1 MATQMP
7 HQQTSPSS
15 PTPSPSPRFTLAFR
29 VVSDGL
35 ETSAACAL
43 DAARSHALSGGS
55 SGFPLFASLPP
66 ELRLKIWE
74 YLIAPRV
81 VAVAC
86 LDAEAPPPDEEPEE
100 PWAAFPDLEP
110 VAPDPVP
117 ALLLVSRE
125 TRALAL
131 SRYEP
136 AFAWKTPHVMLSSS
150 SLPQNSSS
158 SSSTPTTATWSRPS
172 AWFNYNLDA
181 LYLLGQLEPCDSY
194 GFNSPMAYFLDRQE
208 ARRVRRLAVA
218 FAALKYGETAP
229 QHVFGALW
237 HCVDR
242 FPRAAERLGGGRVLV
257 AVTPRDEYT
266 NALMGGLRPLV
277 EGGYGEDERRDVAV
291 ARGSAEDEVNIVQ
304 KTWRDW
310 YRGSIVTSSL
320 ANVQFEL
327 VREED
332 LPQRIAQ
339 SADATRGRS

>member
-1 MATQMP
+1 MATYLP
-7 HQQTSPSS
+7 HQPSL
-15 PTPSPSPRFTLAFR
+15 PIPAPSPGPRFRLAFR

-35 ETSAACAL
+35 ETARAQTLNAGRAA
-43 DAARSHALSGGS
+43 
-55 SGFPLFASLPP
+55 FPLFAGLPP

-74 YLIAPRV
+74 YLVAPRV
-81 VAVAC
+81 VAAAC

-100 PWAAFPDLEP
+100 PWAAFPELESP
-110 VAPDPVP
+110 APDPVP
-117 ALLLVSRE
+117 VLLRVSRE

-131 SRYEP
+131 ARYAP
-136 AFAWKTPHVMLSSS
+136 AFAWKTPHVMLSS
-150 SLPQNSSS
+150 LPQRQQGTSAG
-158 SSSTPTTATWSRPS
+158 TTTTATATATWSRPS
-172 AWFNYNLDA
+172 VWFNYGLDA

-194 GFNSPMAYFLDRQE
+194 GFNSPMAYFLDREE

-218 FAALKYGETAP
+218 FAALKYGEMAP
-229 QHVFGALW
+229 QDIFGALF

-242 FPRAAERLGGGRVLV
+242 FARAVDEDGRVLV

-266 NALMGGLRPLV
+266 NALMGGEQPLV
-277 EGGYGEDERRDVAV
+277 RDGGGDE
-291 ARGSAEDEVNIVQ
+291 AESKVQKKDEVNIVQ

-332 LPQRIAQ
+332 LPQHIANSGKANQHQ
-339 SADATRGRS
+339 S